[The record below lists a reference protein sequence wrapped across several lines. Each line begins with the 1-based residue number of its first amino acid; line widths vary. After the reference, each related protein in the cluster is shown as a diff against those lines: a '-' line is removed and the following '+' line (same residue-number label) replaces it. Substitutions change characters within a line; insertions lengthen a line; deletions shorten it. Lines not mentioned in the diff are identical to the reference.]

1 MQKEKEG
8 KGNGVNYTIQIKKGQ
23 EIGSAV
29 LKTWEKNS
37 KKEYKMV
44 VSKPKGSDVSFVR
57 IFGDVIK
64 VLLDRSISGEGWS
77 KMKSQNIVAF

>member
-8 KGNGVNYTIQIKKGQ
+8 KGNGVNYTIQIKK
-23 EIGSAV
+23 GSAV